1 MEPRPMKTLR
11 VTREE
16 AVLRVVLNRPDQ
28 RNAMNLQMFDE
39 LREVFEGVAGDRGVR
54 VVSLSG
60 AGGNFCSGGDLT
72 PDDAPRDDIPLRERT
87 LGVLRDRVAPM
98 AKALHAVPQPT
109 LAVVEG
115 KAAGA
120 GANLAFGCD
129 LVLAAGSAR
138 FSQIFV
144 RRALS
149 LDCGGSWLLP
159 RRVGLH
165 KAKELALFGDWV
177 DASEALTLGLVNRVV
192 PTAELG
198 ALARDWCERLASRA
212 PGAIAAIKRSLD
224 ESSELSFSE
233 ALERE
238 TLAQVERTSSAE
250 FAEAMAAFLERR
262 EPEFSGEES

>member
-1 MEPRPMKTLR
+1 
-11 VTREE
+11 
-16 AVLRVVLNRPDQ
+16 
-28 RNAMNLQMFDE
+28 MNLQMFDE
-39 LREVFEGVAGDRGVR
+39 LREVFEGVAGDRSVR

-60 AGGNFCSGGDLT
+60 AEGNFCSGGDLT
-72 PDDAPRDDIPLRERT
+72 PDDAPREDIPLRDRT

-165 KAKELALFGDWV
+165 KAKELALFGDWIE
-177 DASEALTLGLVNRVV
+177 ASEALALGLVNRVV
-192 PTAELG
+192 PTDELG

-212 PGAIAAIKRSLD
+212 PGAMAAIKRSLN

-238 TLAQVERTSSAE
+238 TLAQVERTSSGE
-250 FAEAMAAFLERR
+250 FAEAMAAFIERR
-262 EPEFSGEES
+262 EPEFSGEG